1 MKSQVETYIPKA
13 LKACRELLIEENTK
27 NVKKEYDGY
36 AAALGMN
43 IINAGLLTAIS
54 FYTDIHRKAEEKAPK
69 RFKILKAI
77 VHILN
82 DDGFNISN
90 EDNGLLNYLIIEN
103 NNNPINKRKIID
115 ASIALKLALRNFNH
129 IK

>member
-82 DDGFNISN
+82 DDGFNIRSP
-90 EDNGLLNYLIIEN
+90 EN
-103 NNNPINKRKIID
+103 VPVILPNNISLAPFD
-115 ASIALKLALRNFNH
+115 ASKMNTKSFLMLYVEVKNSQTN
-129 IK
+129 